1 MSTDIRINHKG
12 MVLFAKPLLELK
24 DGLGGEY
31 IPYIIKYHAMSIA
44 EDTFARYALI
54 KSTEYTYETFVDLE
68 PHERRSIVQ
77 RWLDESLIPGKYE
90 EPDIVY

>member
-12 MVLFAKPLLELK
+12 MVLFAKPLLELQGK
-24 DGLGGEY
+24 TGGEY
-31 IPYIIKYHAMSIA
+31 VPYIIKYRAMNIA
-44 EDTFARYALI
+44 EDTFARYALVT
-54 KSTEYTYETFVDLE
+54 STEYTYQMFVDLE
-68 PHERRSIVQ
+68 PHERRGIVE